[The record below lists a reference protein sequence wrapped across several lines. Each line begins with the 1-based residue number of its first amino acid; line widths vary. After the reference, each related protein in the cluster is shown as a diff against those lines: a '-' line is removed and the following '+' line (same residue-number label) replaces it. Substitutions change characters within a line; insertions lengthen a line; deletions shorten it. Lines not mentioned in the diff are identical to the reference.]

1 MSMAKQNRREFAK
14 RLAAGAAAAA
24 LSPSAA
30 SGKEAPAGEGPVGTD
45 GSPPSAS
52 PHVGQRLPPHRM
64 TSGELSADARWFHET
79 ARAVPVAGASDVV
92 VCGGGPAGVAA
103 ALAAARNGAKT
114 RLLEVNGCLGGIWT
128 AGALSLVLD
137 LQNKKGIMRLLQ
149 QRLEERQAAHVR
161 PGGSLV
167 YDPESMKRLVE
178 ELLVDARVEI
188 QLHTRVVGA
197 VRDPANRLAAV
208 VTESKSGREAW
219 TGRVF
224 IDCTGDGD
232 LVLWPAASSIWGV
245 PITAPR
251 SP

>member
-1 MSMAKQNRREFAK
+1 
-14 RLAAGAAAAA
+14 
-24 LSPSAA
+24 
-30 SGKEAPAGEGPVGTD
+30 
-45 GSPPSAS
+45 
-52 PHVGQRLPPHRM
+52 M

-137 LQNKKGIMRLLQ
+137 LQNKKGILRLLQ
-149 QRLEERQAAHVR
+149 QRLEQRQAAHVR
-161 PGGSLV
+161 LGGSLV

-178 ELLVDARVEI
+178 ELLVDAGVEI

-208 VTESKSGREAW
+208 VDGVQVGARSLDGPRVHRLHRGRRPGRSGRLQ
-219 TGRVF
+219 V
-224 IDCTGDGD
+224 
-232 LVLWPAASSIWGV
+232 
-245 PITAPR
+245 
-251 SP
+251 